1 MLQPYFH
8 RHTVIRD
15 HDTYDLAHGPPA
27 SMVGPRPGAMHL
39 IDEDDGRRYTLSRK
53 QTIYNLTAA
62 AMCMRGHT
70 TESANRRWNPDGD
83 PAVDKL
89 IRRLLTP
96 GLHMCGLQ
104 VTR

>member
-1 MLQPYFH
+1 MNKVRQFRL
-8 RHTVIRD
+8 
-15 HDTYDLAHGPPA
+15 
-27 SMVGPRPGAMHL
+27 L
-39 IDEDDGRRYTLSRK
+39 I
-53 QTIYNLTAA
+53 LTAA
-62 AMCMRGHT
+62 CCSGQLLAAEEAASDGWIFSGDIRAG
-70 TESANRRWNPDGD
+70 WVDYDYDNPDGD